1 MRSGRPRFVRR
12 RCTPAPRQA
21 GPVRPA
27 TARRRRTFAAQPC
40 SLPTA
45 TQPDGLE
52 SMSLGGGGAIEP
64 PDRHLRADST
74 GSTGS
79 SRRRLPYSRESAER
93 SRPAPYDPCP
103 TPMMAKAGRRSG
115 RTLPSRWNPCRP
127 RLNRRPDRPLP
138 WARHGRADTSGN
150 GEGLGLPYDEALS
163 SALFE
168 CGSHWCDLGPRPRIA
183 FWPFASHRPVQAL
196 TTES

>member
-1 MRSGRPRFVRR
+1 MSAEAPSRSTRARPRPGGGGHFRPNPARCRR
-12 RCTPAPRQA
+12 LPNRTDSNRCH
-21 GPVRPA
+21 
-27 TARRRRTFAAQPC
+27 
-40 SLPTA
+40 S
-45 TQPDGLE
+45 
-52 SMSLGGGGAIEP
+52 GGGGAIEP

-79 SRRRLPYSRESAER
+79 SRRRLPCSQGSAER
-93 SRPAPYDPCP
+93 SRLAPYDPCP

-163 SALFE
+163 SALLE

-196 TTES
+196 ATES